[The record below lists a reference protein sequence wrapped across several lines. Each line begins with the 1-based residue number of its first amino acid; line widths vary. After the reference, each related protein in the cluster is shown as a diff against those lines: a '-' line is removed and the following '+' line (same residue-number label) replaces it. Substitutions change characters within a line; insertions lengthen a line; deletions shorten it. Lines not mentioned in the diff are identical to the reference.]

1 MSIKLSVIIC
11 TYNRCDFLPAALNS
25 LANQTLPKEQ
35 FEVLVINNNSTD
47 ETEAVSKEFE
57 RNHPAVNFGYHIEKN
72 QGLSFARNR
81 GIKES
86 QGKYI
91 SYIDDDAIASPEY
104 AEAVLEA
111 FENYPDYAALGG
123 KVTPFYDNGEPK
135 WLTPH
140 LWGMVA
146 KVDQGEEPKTF
157 GKKTPVGCN
166 MAFRK
171 KIFDTIGLFD
181 TERTKNRWDD
191 RYIFNQVSDH
201 GLKTLYY
208 PKASVRHHIP
218 SSRVSEEGIV
228 NLARSNGKEYRKL
241 VQGKP
246 LKAIGKFFDYLLKV
260 VAAFALSA
268 IYLLKGQPAKTKV
281 IKIMFY
287 SFWGYFTGR

>member
-1 MSIKLSVIIC
+1 MPLELSIVIC
-11 TYNRCDFLPAALNS
+11 TYNRSDFLPAALES
-25 LANQTLPKEQ
+25 LAGQTLSKDRY
-35 FEVLVINNNSTD
+35 EVIVINNNSTD
-47 ETEAVSKEFE
+47 QTEEVSKAFE
-57 RNHPAVNFGYHIEKN
+57 QTHQEVNFGYYIEKN

-86 QGKYI
+86 KGKFI
-91 SYIDDDAIASPEY
+91 SYIDDDAVASPSY
-104 AEAVLEA
+104 AEAIVEA
-111 FENYPDYAALGG
+111 FGNFPDYAALGG
-123 KVTPFYDNGEPK
+123 KVTPFYDGEEPK

-171 KIFDTIGLFD
+171 EIFKTIGLFD

-191 RYIFNQVSDH
+191 RYIFNQVSAH
-201 GLKTLYY
+201 GYKTLYY

-228 NLARSNGKEYRKL
+228 SLARANGKEYRKL
-241 VQGKP
+241 VKGKP
-246 LKAIGKFFDYLLKV
+246 LKAIEKFFDYLFKV
-260 VAAFALSA
+260 FASFILSLG
-268 IYLLKGQPAKTKV
+268 YLIKGEPAKTKV
-281 IKIMFY
+281 IKIMFF